1 MLSVEDCILQLLYER
16 KKTLILKLINS
27 IFVKDVRGMVHRL
40 LKKMGVGG
48 RVSSLMKF
56 ILIYLF
62 VLE

>member
-1 MLSVEDCILQLLYER
+1 MKE
-16 KKTLILKLINS
+16 KTLILKLINS